1 MRSINGA
8 DGDGDG
14 GGSLLDE
21 KAEREAFQEAVQG
34 QLLFFFCYSFFN
46 DFILLSLFYVCVFI
60 LFYFYFCS
68 HATTFLFLFSCFCV
82 YICVFICI
90 YFCFC
95 IKGWRGSG
103 GKVTIVREFERKSNE
118 TYGKNNTDNGSNT
131 DHISSSSSSVSKNNT
146 RENNSNTSKN
156 TNNTN
161 NQESSTQW
169 KNPFTPMSDESL
181 GASIDDSETEEN
193 NSVNKLMIVDNLSD
207 KYDSKYDNKNDNINE
222 NKLENEY
229 GNFDN
234 KLDNNLLNNN
244 LPVPKAIYQSRINYE
259 SSGTIKDK
267 NSAFKSPQN
276 EILVSKSAVSGLYN
290 NNNYHQEGLDEA
302 AEHEV

>member
-14 GGSLLDE
+14 GGSFLDE

-34 QLLFFFCYSFFN
+34 QKSYRIIFL
-46 DFILLSLFYVCVFI
+46 IVFI
-60 LFYFYFCS
+60 IFVLHLHFTPLNLYFVVIF
-68 HATTFLFLFSCFCV
+68 FEFIFS
-82 YICVFICI
+82 YLISVFT
-90 YFCFC
+90 FCFE
-95 IKGWRGSG
+95 GWRGSG

-131 DHISSSSSSVSKNNT
+131 DNISSSSSVSKNNT

-181 GASIDDSETEEN
+181 GASIDESETDEN